1 MEKKISTLIFDFG
14 NVIIDIDMSST
25 IEDITALT
33 DVDFETISHQAD
45 NIFIQY
51 EKGLISTEAFI
62 NHIIRLS
69 KKPVHANDIVAIWNQ
84 ILIDIPP
91 IRLQIL
97 EDLSHRYQLYLL
109 SNTNTL
115 HIQWVHRYMKRK
127 YNIDNFE
134 TKYFNQVFYSHQ
146 LKARK
151 PDSEIYKMVNDR
163 IGADKREILFID
175 DLKENVTAAQDFG
188 WNSVLHPAQGDLKI
202 TLSGL

>member
-25 IEDITALT
+25 IDAITKLT
-33 DVDFETISHQAD
+33 EVDFEAIFRQDESV
-45 NIFIQY
+45 FIQY

-69 KKPVHANDIVAIWNQ
+69 KKPIHANEIVAIWNS
-84 ILIDIPP
+84 ILLDIPP
-91 IRLQIL
+91 IRLKIL
-97 EDLSHRYQLYLL
+97 EDLSQRYQLYLL

-115 HIQWVHRYMKRK
+115 HIQWAHRYMKRK
-127 YNIDNFE
+127 YNVDNFE

-151 PDSEIYKMVNDR
+151 PDQEIYKMVNDR
-163 IGADKREILFID
+163 IGVDKEEILFID

-202 TLSGL
+202 TLAGL